1 MNKGGCECGAV
12 RFVIDAPL
20 SPPVACHCS
29 QCRRTSGH
37 VWAGT
42 LVDDAAL
49 TITGEEALRWYR
61 SSGFAQRGFCGT
73 CGSSLFYRMDG
84 EGKTSVAA
92 GALDTPTGTRL
103 AKHIFVKDKSDYYDI
118 VDGLPALDRF

>member
-1 MNKGGCECGAV
+1 MHTGRCECGAV
-12 RFVIDAPL
+12 RFEIAAALV
-20 SPPVACHCS
+20 PPVACHCS

-42 LVDDAAL
+42 LVADADLRIEGQAAL
-49 TITGEEALRWYR
+49 LWYR
-61 SSGFAQRGFCGT
+61 SSNMAQRGFCGT

-84 EGKTSVAA
+84 EGKTSVGA

-103 AKHIFVKDKSDYYDI
+103 AKHIFVGDKADYYDI
-118 VDGLPALDRF
+118 ADGLPMLDPF